1 MISALDAFKEP
12 DVVATVVTVAGN
24 LNSEASCIRKNDI
37 IKGHAQEHPQR
48 KHNSFASR

>member
-12 DVVATVVTVAGN
+12 DVAIVVTVAGK
-24 LNSEASCIRKNDI
+24 LNSKASCIRKNDI